1 MLDEKSFPCKLRPK
15 NYFQRFSGAQ
25 SVGRQIGR
33 KSICKVAYSLG
44 RNQINLYLAMM
55 NLTFSSPLVRVQ
67 CDQIG
72 RILKVLDDKVDVEK

>member
-1 MLDEKSFPCKLRPK
+1 
-15 NYFQRFSGAQ
+15 
-25 SVGRQIGR
+25 
-33 KSICKVAYSLG
+33 
-44 RNQINLYLAMM
+44 MM